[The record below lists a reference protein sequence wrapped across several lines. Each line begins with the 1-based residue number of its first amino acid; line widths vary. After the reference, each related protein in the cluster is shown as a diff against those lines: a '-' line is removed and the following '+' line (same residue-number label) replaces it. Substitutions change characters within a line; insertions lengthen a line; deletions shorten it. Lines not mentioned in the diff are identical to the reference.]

1 MAHGIGAIDLQGLD
15 VGQSAPGGLPHD
27 FARSSEQLFQT
38 KEIAFWV
45 SRGQIEQKPAIA
57 AADVDFERGVRAFRS
72 GAENLCFVEWAEV
85 IWGIVEPCRTD
96 THEFFW

>member
-15 VGQSAPGGLPHD
+15 VGESAPGGLPHD

-57 AADVDFERGVRAFRS
+57 AADVDFERGVRSFRR